1 MIFTEVLTNC
11 KKKFCVDLKKYT
23 TVRRNNQL
31 WGKENAAT
39 DICYNFDD
47 DDDDDDDDD
56 AFDVRRFM
64 AML

>member
-1 MIFTEVLTNC
+1 M
-11 KKKFCVDLKKYT
+11 
-23 TVRRNNQL
+23 RRNNQL

-47 DDDDDDDDD
+47 DDDDDDD